1 MLVQVPLEPGHN
13 FEPQEALTPWPEHKS
28 ERAGAAPEQAMMQA
42 LRTKQRFR
50 TVVGDVKGTR
60 DFEIKVIE
68 EK

>member
-1 MLVQVPLEPGHN
+1 MNIELSTLIVTSRLITGFHQIPSFMKKLN
-13 FEPQEALTPWPEHKS
+13 Q
-28 ERAGAAPEQAMMQA
+28 QAMVQA

>member
-1 MLVQVPLEPGHN
+1 MSVELSTLMVTSKLLTGFEKPLPFMKRIN
-13 FEPQEALTPWPEHKS
+13 Q
-28 ERAGAAPEQAMMQA
+28 QAMMQA